1 MFISFAHLSWIAGF
15 FTIGFFFFFFF
26 LAVFYICYI
35 SLDGFI
41 VSKSV
46 ACLSIILTGSSEE
59 QVYF

>member
-1 MFISFAHLSWIAGF
+1 MFISFAHLSWIAVF
-15 FTIGFFFFFFF
+15 FTIGFCFFFF